1 MTENDSTAKAA
12 LAFQS
17 GIEELA
23 ATIPG
28 SYRERGANGT
38 LLALTH
44 AMVPALNPI
53 LSAAAKPDSAEIVAL
68 AEVAERESGQAP
80 WSIRFRGEP
89 DEEIARTA
97 TRYGLT
103 TTSRQPFM
111 IVSLEGYG
119 PARPEPTTEVKV
131 RRLSG
136 DESDIFAAVLSAGF
150 GAPPEMIS
158 AIYTPKVLDN
168 PSISAYVAEN
178 DRGDAVSAG
187 VAFLNDQYLGL
198 ANISTVPEFQRQG
211 YGRALTEAILR
222 DGHTAGAHAAYL
234 HASELSLPFFESVG
248 FSTKE
253 YWTMLSAF

>member
-12 LAFQS
+12 LAFQA
-17 GIEELA
+17 GIDELA
-23 ATIPG
+23 AAIPG
-28 SYRERGANGT
+28 SYRERGAHGT
-38 LLALTH
+38 LLAVTH

-53 LSAAAKPDSAEIVAL
+53 LSAAAKPDAAEIAAL
-68 AEVAERESGQAP
+68 AEVADRESGQAP
-80 WSIRFRGEP
+80 WSIRLRGEP
-89 DEEIARTA
+89 DAEIVRTA

-111 IVSLEGYG
+111 VVSIEGSG
-119 PARPEPTTEVKV
+119 PARPELASEVRV

-136 DESDIFAAVLSAGF
+136 NESDVFAAVLSAGF

-158 AIYTPKVLDN
+158 AIYTPDVLDN
-168 PSISAYVAEN
+168 PIVSAYVAEN

-211 YGRALTEAILR
+211 HGRALTEAILR
-222 DGHTAGAHAAYL
+222 DGHAAGARTAYL
-234 HASELSLPFFESVG
+234 HASEPSLPFFESIG